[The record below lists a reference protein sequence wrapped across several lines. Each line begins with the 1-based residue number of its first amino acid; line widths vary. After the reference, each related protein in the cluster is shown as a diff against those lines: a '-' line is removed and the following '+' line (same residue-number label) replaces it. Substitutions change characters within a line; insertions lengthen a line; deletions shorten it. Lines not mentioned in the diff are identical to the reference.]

1 MGGRGSGS
9 GRSSGGG
16 GRPSGPIQLERMSD
30 TQLATFVQRA
40 YGGQIPAGFHD
51 DPTQRLIHAAGW
63 NGQPKIV
70 TATQAEA
77 MARKRGAVAL
87 YRTVKDNTNTHQSSQ
102 QIADG
107 FRTDTVF
114 STGGWGGQVYGGGV
128 YFSDSLAGS
137 KSYGH
142 RIHNPPVTIG
152 AVLNDKAKVISDVNL
167 RGAGSIGEAWVKSHP
182 KAAKAL
188 GCSLNASGSGVK
200 ASAGALTAMAM
211 AMGYNVVRNEFSGSR
226 AREHYYTILDR
237 TALTTSTK
245 DYYPQKKGMKGR

>member
-63 NGQPKIV
+63 NGQPEIV

-87 YRTVKDNTNTHQSSQ
+87 YRTVNDDVGPGRSGKSSSQ
-102 QIADG
+102 ILNEL
-107 FRTDTVF
+107 RTDTVF

-128 YFSDSLAGS
+128 YFSDRLSGS
-137 KSYGH
+137 KGYGH
-142 RIHNPPVTIG
+142 RGANPMTMG
-152 AVLNDKAKVISDVNL
+152 AVLNSKAKVVSASDLNGSL
-167 RGAGSIGEAWVKSHP
+167 GANWVRSHP
-182 KAAKAL
+182 QAASSL
-188 GCSLNASGSGVK
+188 GCSLTASGTVR
-200 ASAGALTAMAM
+200 ASAGARTAMAM
-211 AMGYNVVRNEFSGSR
+211 AMGYNVVKNNASG
-226 AREHYYTILDR
+226 REHYYTILDR
-237 TALTTSTK
+237 SALTTSTK
-245 DYYPQKKGMKGR
+245 DYYPQRKGMR